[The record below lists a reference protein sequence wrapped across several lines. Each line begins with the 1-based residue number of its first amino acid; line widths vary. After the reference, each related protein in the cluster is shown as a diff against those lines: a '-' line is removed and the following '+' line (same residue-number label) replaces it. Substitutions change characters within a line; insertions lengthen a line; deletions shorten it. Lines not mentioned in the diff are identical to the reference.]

1 MKIYTKMGD
10 TGETYLASGA
20 KVSKSD
26 PRVELYG
33 TADELNSFIGLSLS
47 SISSDSLLNS
57 QLLKVQNLLF
67 ELGSELACFSQK
79 GELQPM
85 ILEEDIFFLESCI
98 DQLEEKNSP
107 LKVFI
112 LPGGSAGASHLHI
125 ARTICRRLEREIV
138 SEIQAGIQIR
148 KEVLAFVNRLSDLLF
163 VSARYCNLEQKIS
176 DIEWNSSR
184 KK

>member
-1 MKIYTKMGD
+1 MGD
-10 TGETYLASGA
+10 SGETYLASGA

-33 TADELNSFIGLSLS
+33 TADELNSFIGLSIS
-47 SISSDSLLNS
+47 SISKDSILHS
-57 QLLKVQNLLF
+57 HLLKVQNLLF

-85 ILEEDIFFLESCI
+85 IWEEDIQFLENCI

-112 LPGGSAGASHLHI
+112 LPGGSVGASHLHVS
-125 ARTICRRLEREIV
+125 RTICRRLEREIV
-138 SEIQAGIQIR
+138 LEIQSGVQIR
-148 KEVLAFVNRLSDLLF
+148 KEILVFVNRLSDLLF
-163 VSARYCNLEQKIS
+163 VSARYCNLEQNIS
-176 DIEWNSSR
+176 DIEWNSNR